1 MRVILL
7 ILFILLIAE
16 LVVLYFFLKKRM
28 DKYDSLFVSKL
39 HNKMIEYVHYLNT
52 YIFNEFEE
60 LFVKYKNVG
69 EFLGEALKSIFNYVA
84 IAVFLLIGVLLQTC
98 RDCLK
103 VCRDVFSL
111 IFLALGFGAMVK
123 YLVESIMTKY
133 KVNLTNEDI
142 YKYDTEFNKEI
153 KEKLD
158 MMFERKIYMLAFSI
172 FLTLS
177 VIAQFILIIIDIQ
190 LFKKEK
196 NNININNN
204 TQPQI
209 AVNQESER
217 ELNRQNNGNADI
229 QVHIRQNILNTEDI
243 PVKNN

>member
-1 MRVILL
+1 
-7 ILFILLIAE
+7 
-16 LVVLYFFLKKRM
+16 
-28 DKYDSLFVSKL
+28 
-39 HNKMIEYVHYLNT
+39 
-52 YIFNEFEE
+52 
-60 LFVKYKNVG
+60 
-69 EFLGEALKSIFNYVA
+69 
-84 IAVFLLIGVLLQTC
+84 
-98 RDCLK
+98 
-103 VCRDVFSL
+103 
-111 IFLALGFGAMVK
+111 MVK

-133 KVNLTNEDI
+133 KVNLTDEQI
-142 YKYDTEFNKEI
+142 YMYDTEFNKEI

-158 MMFERKIYMLAFSI
+158 MMFERKIYMLSFSI
-172 FLTLS
+172 FLTLA
-177 VIAQFILIIIDIQ
+177 VLTQYILIIIDIH
-190 LFKKEK
+190 LFKKKK